1 MTDPTPTPPDQPTEP
16 AEERSSALRSFLG
29 LFVVPLLVVAL
40 CVGVFVGFG
49 WIAYDRQTTGDYI
62 DDLQAW
68 WKPRRVQA
76 AYELSKIL
84 VADPQALDKE
94 PGAKAEIRRL
104 FQEVED
110 PQLRQ
115 YLALV
120 LGRTRDPLAVPL
132 LTAAL
137 ADRDDT
143 TRIYALWALGTLGD
157 RSASDAV
164 EAALADPDPGLRK
177 TAAFALGEIGDPAA
191 VAPLSESLDD
201 AVADVRFNAA
211 LSLAR
216 LGSDAG
222 VPVLETMLD
231 RRLLARLPDITREQQ
246 EDVMVNA
253 VAAVAAV
260 GRAEHLATL
269 DRLAEEDPSLR
280 VRQAAIAAGKA
291 LRAGA

>member
-1 MTDPTPTPPDQPTEP
+1 MLLETLRAVPGATH
-16 AEERSSALRSFLG
+16 AALAS
-29 LFVVPLLVVAL
+29 
-40 CVGVFVGFG
+40 
-49 WIAYDRQTTGDYI
+49 
-62 DDLQAW
+62 DL
-68 WKPRRVQA
+68 PRVQA
-76 AYELSKIL
+76 AYEMSKIL

-137 ADRDDT
+137 DDRDDT

-157 RSASDAV
+157 PAARGRV
-164 EAALADPDPGLRK
+164 EATLADPDPGLRK

-191 VAPLSESLDD
+191 VPPLVEALDD

-222 VPVLETMLD
+222 VPVLEAMLD
-231 RRLLARLPDITREQQ
+231 RQLLARVPDITREQQ
-246 EDVMVNA
+246 EEVLISA
-253 VAAVAAV
+253 LAALGAV
-260 GRAEHLATL
+260 GRAEHLAAI
-269 DRLAEEDPSLR
+269 DRLAREDPSLR
-280 VRQAAIAAGKA
+280 VRQAAIVAGKA

>member
-1 MTDPTPTPPDQPTEP
+1 MSEPPYPTPDQPEDDKP
-16 AEERSSALRSFLG
+16 SALRSFLG

-49 WIAYDRQTTGDYI
+49 WIAYDRHTTRDYVN
-62 DDLQAW
+62 DLQAW

-104 FQEVED
+104 FQEVDD

-120 LGRTRDPLAVPL
+120 LGRTRDPQAIPL

-137 ADRDDT
+137 ADPDDT

-157 RSASDAV
+157 RSARGAV

-191 VAPLSESLDD
+191 VGPLVQALDD
-201 AVADVRFNAA
+201 AMADVRFNAA

-222 VPVLETMLD
+222 VPVLEAMVD
-231 RRLLARLPDITREQQ
+231 RRLLSKVPDITREQQ
-246 EDVMVNA
+246 EQIMVSGL
-253 VAAVAAV
+253 AALAAV
-260 GRAEHLATL
+260 GSAEHLATV
-269 DRLAEEDPSLR
+269 DRLAAADPSLR
-280 VRQAAIAAGKA
+280 VRQAAIEARKA